1 MHPSDIMELQLN
13 QPSSEWTLERLQMG
27 ITNVVSLKSHL
38 LSYLDTHSVNNRP
51 ADDEELGIVRRYST
65 LLEDFVIML

>member
-1 MHPSDIMELQLN
+1 MYPSDIMELQLN
-13 QPSSEWTLERLQMG
+13 QPRSEWTLERLQMG